1 VRPRCSHSREGNIF
15 GSMDASMSATLAPL
29 ILDFLEWLAVS
40 PRPYTEV
47 METWRTS
54 CPRFPIWEDVLD
66 LGFVIRRSN
75 ANAQMMVHLTASG
88 RSFLE
93 SSGRMTQRRAG

>member
-1 VRPRCSHSREGNIF
+1 
-15 GSMDASMSATLAPL
+15 MSATLTPL
-29 ILDFLEWLAVS
+29 ILDFLEWLAVK

-66 LGFVIRRSN
+66 AGYVVRRRDGGG
-75 ANAQMMVHLTASG
+75 AMLVDLTVSG
-88 RSFLE
+88 RSFLLD
-93 SSGRMTQRRAG
+93 SGRAPGTGRISGSPA